1 MILYL
6 YLYYLLRENMY
17 FTTFIYSLII
27 VCFPLVPCVILF
39 KAISVLY
46 IYVYSIIAYRIC
58 KHYRR
63 LPDYRLLI
71 K

>member
-46 IYVYSIIAYRIC
+46 IYMYTLLSHIAYVNIIEDFLTIVC
-58 KHYRR
+58 
-63 LPDYRLLI
+63 
-71 K
+71 